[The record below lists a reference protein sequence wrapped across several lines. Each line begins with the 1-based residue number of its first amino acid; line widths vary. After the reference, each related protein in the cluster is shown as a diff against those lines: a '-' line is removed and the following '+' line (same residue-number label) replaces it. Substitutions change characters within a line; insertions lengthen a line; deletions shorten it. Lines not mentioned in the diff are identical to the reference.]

1 MHDDQRLHEIV
12 GDVSET
18 PVMVVFL
25 DGFID
30 AGHAGGGF
38 VEHVLNS
45 LDHEVVARFD
55 ADVLVDYRARRP
67 PMLYS
72 GGRFETYEA
81 PELTLYRVSDDGG
94 SPFLLLTGFEPDVRW
109 EAFVESVIELID
121 TFGVRLT
128 VNVNGIPNPVPHTRP
143 IGVLSYSSRPG
154 LLPLQPEFDA
164 DIRVPGTAMSLLAYR
179 LGRTGRDAAGFLAR
193 VPHYLAESDFPQAAL
208 ALVRAVSS
216 ATGLL
221 LPTEALLEASDVTD
235 RLVSEQVAANE
246 QVAKVV
252 RALESQY
259 DAFTGGEARG
269 NLIAEQRAI
278 PSADEIGAELERF
291 LADIDDSGA
300 D

>member
-1 MHDDQRLHEIV
+1 MDDGQRLHEVV

-55 ADVLVDYRARRP
+55 ADSLVDYRARRP

-128 VNVNGIPNPVPHTRP
+128 VNVHGIPNPVPHTRP
-143 IGVLSYSSRPG
+143 IGVLSYTSRPD
-154 LLPLQPEFDA
+154 LLPPQPELDA

-179 LGRTGRDAAGFLAR
+179 LGRSGRDAAGFLAR
-193 VPHYLAESDFPQAAL
+193 VPHYLAEADFPQAAL
-208 ALVRAVSS
+208 ALLRAVSS

-259 DAFTGGEARG
+259 DAFTGGETRG
-269 NLIAEQRAI
+269 SLIAEQRAI
-278 PSADEIGAELERF
+278 PSADEIGAELEQF
-291 LADIDDSGA
+291 LAEIDDSET